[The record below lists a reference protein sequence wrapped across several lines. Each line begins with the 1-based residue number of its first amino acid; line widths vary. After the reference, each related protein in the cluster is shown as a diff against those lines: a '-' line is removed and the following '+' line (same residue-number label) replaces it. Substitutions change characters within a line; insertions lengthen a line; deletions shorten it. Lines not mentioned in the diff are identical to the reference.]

1 MNLNEI
7 TLKVKDW
14 FDFSDKVVGHIDNY
28 VVPQYG
34 DKGEDLAT
42 NYTVNDCKLQMQRYL
57 NRQGRN
63 SRPDQDKL
71 DLIKI
76 AHYAQLAHTLL
87 EEQENA
93 KSK

>member
-1 MNLNEI
+1 MTTKEI
-7 TLKVKDW
+7 SLKVKDW
-14 FDFSDKVVGHIDNY
+14 LDFGDKVVTHIDNY

-42 NYTVNDCKLQMQRYL
+42 NYTISDCKLQMQRYL

-87 EEQENA
+87 EEQEDA
-93 KSK
+93 KNS